1 MSHTILVVED
11 TDLLR
16 RMYVDRL
23 TQDGYRVL
31 AAADGLE
38 ALNLMRT
45 DTPDLVLLDLIMPM
59 MSGLEVLE
67 RSQADP
73 RLREIPVLVLSNL
86 GQDADIRRCVELGAC
101 DYLIKNDA
109 RPAEISAKIK
119 RILAERGAKSKMSAY
134 RVLIRD
140 RELDADTFIAD
151 AGLPRRLWCPACEI
165 ELELELTPLE
175 GVPGHYDAH
184 LLCSRCGRDY

>member
-1 MSHTILVVED
+1 MQQAILVVED

-38 ALNLMRT
+38 ALNLMRSEA
-45 DTPDLVLLDLIMPM
+45 PDLVLLDLIMPM
-59 MSGLEVLE
+59 MSGIEVLE
-67 RSQADP
+67 HSQADA

-86 GQDADIRRCVELGAC
+86 GQDEDIRRCIELGAS

-109 RPAEISAKIK
+109 RPADIADKIR
-119 RILAERGAKSKMSAY
+119 RILAASAAKTVSSSY
-134 RVLIRD
+134 RLQIRD
-140 RELDADTFIAD
+140 REGDADAFVTNA
-151 AGLPRRLWCPACEI
+151 ALSRRLWCPACEI
-165 ELELELTPLE
+165 ELALELTPIE
-175 GVPGHYDAH
+175 GIPGHYDAH
-184 LLCSRCGRDY
+184 LLCTQCGRDY